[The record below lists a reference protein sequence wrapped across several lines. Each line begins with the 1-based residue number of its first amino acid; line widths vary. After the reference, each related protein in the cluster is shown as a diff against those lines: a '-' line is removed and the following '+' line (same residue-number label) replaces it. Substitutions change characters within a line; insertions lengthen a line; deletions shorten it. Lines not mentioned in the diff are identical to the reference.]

1 MIKQTKNKKIKRRLE
16 GVVVSD
22 KMNKTRVVAVTRLK
36 KHPKYHKYYKVTKR
50 YKAHDESNR
59 YKVGDKVVIQET
71 RPLSKEKRWVIVEKL

>member
-1 MIKQTKNKKIKRRLE
+1 MIKQTENKKIKRRLE